1 MLRNILR
8 ATAMAVAL
16 LPVGLCAQSVVFHF
30 TNGST
35 ETFALADIRKSTFA
49 ALDQVL
55 WLADGTQYTWALDA
69 IEKVEF
75 PDISTG
81 VTHIASGMQPLEL
94 RLSPNPSTAEVTLT
108 TEMREAGKLV
118 VEVWDAQGRLVRGL
132 FQGELPVGPFQLRW
146 DGADGHGDRVAPA
159 TYLVRLVTA
168 GGSTAKPLMSCP
180 EIG

>member
-1 MLRNILR
+1 MLRSILR
-8 ATAMAVAL
+8 ATVFGVAL
-16 LPVGLCAQSVVFHF
+16 LPGVLSAQTVVFHF

-35 ETFALADIRKSTFA
+35 ETYALADIRKSTFA

-69 IEKVEF
+69 IQKVEF

-81 VTHIASGMQPLEL
+81 VTHIASGIQPLDL

-168 GGSTAKPLMSCP
+168 GGSTAKPLIMY
-180 EIG
+180 